1 MTPSLPIL
9 RQVPSPNY
17 SSRNGA
23 RISKIIAHDCEG
35 SYAGSVS
42 WFAQRA
48 SQVSAHIVLS
58 EDGTQ
63 ATQCVALGDK
73 AWHACNFNPTT
84 IGVEIAGYAHAGFSG
99 AELGADAAII
109 AWLLHAYGLPCRWAE
124 HGLGDGVCS
133 HYDLGAAGGGHD
145 DITTDPAVWQAFL
158 ARVQAAYAAFAAEPL
173 PAWGLH
179 GAPSPLAVSP
189 PPAVPSGWKPSG
201 TVRKE
206 PGEIAA
212 APIVGSILW
221 VQQRLV
227 ALGVNSMLVCD
238 GLNGDETK
246 AAVTAFQ
253 REHGLSVDGIAGR
266 QTIAALQAA

>member
-1 MTPSLPIL
+1 MTLALPTL

-17 SSRNGA
+17 SSRGGA

-48 SQVSAHIVLS
+48 SEVSAHLVLS
-58 EDGTQ
+58 EDGTR

-99 AELGADAAII
+99 AELGADAAIL

-133 HYDLGAAGGGHD
+133 HYDLGQLGGGHD
-145 DITTDPAVWQAFL
+145 DITTDPAVWQAFF
-158 ARVQAAYAAFAAEPL
+158 ARVQAAYAEFGAEPL

-189 PPAVPSGWKPSG
+189 PPAAPAGWKPSG

-206 PGEIAA
+206 DGEIAA
-212 APIVGSILW
+212 PPRVGSILW
-221 VQQRLV
+221 AQERLV
-227 ALGVNSMLVCD
+227 TLGVNSMLKCD
-238 GLNGDETK
+238 GLNGKQTET
-246 AAVTAFQ
+246 AVMTFQ
-253 REHGLSVDGIAGR
+253 RAHGLSVDGVVGK
-266 QTIAALQAA
+266 QTIVALQAA

>member
-1 MTPSLPIL
+1 MTLALPAL

-17 SSRNGA
+17 SSRGGA
-23 RISKIIAHDCEG
+23 RISKIVAHDCEG
-35 SYAGSVS
+35 SYAGAVS

-48 SQVSAHIVLS
+48 SRVSAHIVLS

-133 HYDLGAAGGGHD
+133 HYDLGQLGGGHD
-145 DITTDPAVWQAFL
+145 DITTDPAVWQAFF
-158 ARVQAAYAAFAAEPL
+158 ARVQGAYAEFAAGPL

-179 GAPSPLAVSP
+179 GTPAPLAVSP
-189 PPAVPSGWKPSG
+189 PPPAPAGWRPSA

-206 PGEIAA
+206 PGEIS
-212 APIVGSILW
+212 APAVIGSILW
-221 VQQRLV
+221 VQQRIV
-227 ALGVNSMLVCD
+227 TLGVNSMLPID
-238 GLNGDETK
+238 GLDGPQTE
-246 AAVTAFQ
+246 AAVMTFQ
-253 REHGLSVDGIAGR
+253 RAHGLTVDGIAGK
-266 QTIAALQAA
+266 QTIAALLVA